1 MQTPQV
7 FDAALIRGALAKAL
21 EEGAALTDDCSAV
34 ERIGMK
40 VSLTGGDYRNL
51 KITTPE
57 DLVLAEALLEWREK
71 P

>member
-1 MQTPQV
+1 
-7 FDAALIRGALAKAL
+7 
-21 EEGAALTDDCSAV
+21 
-34 ERIGMK
+34 MK
-40 VSLTGGDYRNL
+40 VSLTGGDYTNL